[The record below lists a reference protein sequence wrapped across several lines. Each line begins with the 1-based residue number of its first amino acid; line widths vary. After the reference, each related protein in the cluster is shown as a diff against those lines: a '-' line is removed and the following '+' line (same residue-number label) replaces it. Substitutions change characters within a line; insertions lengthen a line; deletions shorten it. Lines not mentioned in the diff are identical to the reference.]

1 MVGATR
7 NLVLKG
13 RSRPPSIL
21 GLVALFLILVP
32 SIYAQD
38 ERPVETETYR
48 QAIEKLGG
56 PSVVRWTEL
65 GSTGLERWEARRII
79 EIRGVV
85 VEWDPKKLGVVRS
98 DGNGVT
104 SFPGDG
110 VIGIE
115 PAWKAD
121 EFKAVHALF
130 AQHRYEDVLTQGQ
143 NALKLTNIPRWQQ
156 RLLVAEMVQSAVSLK
171 KWAVAGRIF
180 GFLVKDDPPNLLLS
194 AIPLPWSDE
203 AITAS
208 TGVAE
213 EATGWIESESPA
225 MRLLGASWLLGGDQ
239 RSKGVEILQALS
251 KSESEVIAGYAKA
264 QLWRTVPPSEIVEYP
279 LPQWLKLR
287 DSLPLAA
294 QAGPTML
301 LATRLEQAG
310 QHELA
315 IGEFLRIATL
325 FGDRYH
331 LKQKAVANAI
341 DISKAIGDNAQADR
355 ISRLYPASDMNR
367 VLDTNR
373 NRGRK

>member
-1 MVGATR
+1 MGF
-7 NLVLKG
+7 
-13 RSRPPSIL
+13 PSIL
-21 GLVALFLILVP
+21 WTLGGVCALGVMLVWGRP
-32 SIYAQD
+32 SCAQ
-38 ERPVETETYR
+38 EELPKETETYR
-48 QAIEKLGG
+48 QAVEKLGG

-65 GSTGLERWEARRII
+65 GGTSLDRWDARRII

-85 VEWDPKKLGVVRS
+85 VEWDPKKLGVVRP
-98 DGNGVT
+98 DGDGVT
-104 SFPGDG
+104 NYPGDG

-115 PAWKAD
+115 PAWKSE
-121 EFKAVHALF
+121 EFAAVHALF
-130 AQHRYEDVLTQGQ
+130 AQQRFEEVLTQGQ

-180 GFLVKDDPPNLLLS
+180 GFLIKDDPPNLLLS
-194 AIPLPWSDE
+194 TIPLPWSDE

-208 TGVAE
+208 AGIAE
-213 EATGWIESESPA
+213 EASGWMDIEVPA
-225 MRLLGASWLLGGDQ
+225 MQLLGASWSLGGEQ

-251 KSESEVIAGYAKA
+251 KSDSEVIAGYAKS
-264 QLWRTVPPSEIVEYP
+264 QLWRTVPPSEIMDYP

-294 QAGPTML
+294 QAGPSML
-301 LATRLEQAG
+301 LGTRLEQAG

-325 FGDRYH
+325 FSERYH
-331 LKQKAVANAI
+331 LRQKAVANAI

-355 ISRLYPASDMNR
+355 ISRLYPASDSNR